1 MQDDKQERKV
11 EQPQGTQVDASL
23 VISNL
28 AQEVA
33 DKTIQIATLKARIYA
48 LESKVK

>member
-1 MQDDKQERKV
+1 MQEDNQEQKV
-11 EQPQGTQVDASL
+11 EQSQGTQVDASL

-28 AQEVA
+28 AQDVA
-33 DKTIQIATLKARIYA
+33 EKTVQIATLKARISE